1 MSEIEMMLLL
11 RRIWSGF
18 TKVSKIDGF
27 FEIRHELNWIIV
39 LTIYYTTDKCF
50 CYLQKIFQ
58 SKELAMLQF
67 FSKTV

>member
-1 MSEIEMMLLL
+1 MIVHVGDDVTAEKNLVRGLL
-11 RRIWSGF
+11 
-18 TKVSKIDGF
+18 DGF

-39 LTIYYTTDKCF
+39 LTIYYTTDKFF

-58 SKELAMLQF
+58 SKEHAMLQF